1 MTTLLS
7 QLQTALKN
15 EGKVPAKGGGWKTL
29 QQIADAEGKSS
40 KTVSTYVR
48 RLLRF
53 KLWEVAWFP
62 VETLIGWRKTPH
74 YRKIRKR
81 K

>member
-1 MTTLLS
+1 MSSLMA
-7 QLQTALKN
+7 QFQEALCAPSAAPDKSWRTMQ
-15 EGKVPAKGGGWKTL
+15 E
-29 QQIADAEGKSS
+29 IADAEGKSP
-40 KTVSTYVR
+40 KTVSTYIR
-48 RLLRF
+48 RLLRL

-62 VETLIGWRKTPH
+62 VETLVGWRKTPH